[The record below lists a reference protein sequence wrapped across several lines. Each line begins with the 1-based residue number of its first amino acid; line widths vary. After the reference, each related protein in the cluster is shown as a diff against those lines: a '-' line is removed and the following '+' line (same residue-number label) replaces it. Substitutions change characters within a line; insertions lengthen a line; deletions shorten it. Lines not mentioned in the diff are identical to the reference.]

1 MTAVFWIAIV
11 FGFYMAWSIGANDAA
26 NAMGTSVGSR
36 AVSFKEAVI
45 IAAIFE
51 FSGAFLAG
59 SGVTDTMRKGIIDP
73 MVFNTIPA
81 GTEIFALGM
90 LAALISAAIWIH
102 IAAFLGWPVSTTHSI
117 VGAIAGFGIAALGFE
132 AIQWAKVGFIAM
144 SWLTSPLLGG
154 ILAFTVFM
162 AIRKLILDTDDPVS
176 SVKRWSPLFAFP
188 VFAIL
193 SLVLFFKGLNNF
205 YDKKLELFVFMRD
218 AAGEPGFYFDN
229 TTAILLALAV
239 GFVASIITGVLLA
252 RMNLDDKQ
260 VEGGKK
266 VDTDSKDAAYRKV
279 EKVFRYLQVIT
290 ACFVAFAHGSNDVAN
305 SIGPLAAILGLFNL
319 DDFSFV
325 GNIQTQVPVLNWVLL
340 LGAVGIVIGLATYGW
355 KVIETVGTKI
365 TEITPSRGFAAEFG
379 AAATILLG
387 SKLGVPLST
396 THTIVGAVIGV
407 GFARGV
413 NALNL
418 RIIWSIIQSWVY
430 TLPFTAVL
438 TVVIFFVL
446 KAIFI

>member
-1 MTAVFWIAIV
+1 MTAIFWIALV

-36 AVSFKEAVI
+36 AVSFREAVV

-73 MVFNTIPA
+73 LVFNAMPN
-81 GTEIFALGM
+81 GPELFVLGM

-132 AIQWAKVGFIAM
+132 AIQWSKVGFIAM

-154 ILAFTVFM
+154 LLAFSVFM
-162 AIRKLILDTDDPVS
+162 LIRKLILDTEDPVK

-188 VFAIL
+188 VFAVL

-205 YDKKLELFVFMRD
+205 HDESVELFVFARD
-218 AAGEPGFYFDN
+218 LSGEPSFYLND
-229 TTAILLALAV
+229 TAAILLALLV
-239 GFVASIITGVLLA
+239 GLIAAIITGLLLS
-252 RMNLDDKQ
+252 RIDLG
-260 VEGGKK
+260 EEHK
-266 VDTDSKDAAYRKV
+266 VGVGSREAAYKKV

-305 SIGPLAAILGLFNL
+305 SIGPLAAIVGMFNL
-319 DDFSFV
+319 QDFSFV
-325 GNIQTQVPVLNWVLL
+325 GVIREQVPVFDWVLF

-418 RIIWSIIQSWVY
+418 KIIWSIVQSWFY
-430 TLPFTAVL
+430 TLPFTAIL
-438 TVVIFFVL
+438 TVVIFYL
-446 KAIFI
+446 LQAIFI

>member
-1 MTAVFWIAIV
+1 MTPVFWLAIL
-11 FGFYMAWSIGANDAA
+11 FGLYMAWSIGANDAA

-36 AVSFKEAVI
+36 AVTFKEAVI

-73 MVFNTIPA
+73 MVFNSIPS
-81 GTEIFALGM
+81 GTEIFAIGM
-90 LAALISAAIWIH
+90 LASLISAAIWIH
-102 IAAFLGWPVSTTHSI
+102 VAAFLGWPVSTTHSI
-117 VGAIAGFGIAALGFE
+117 VGAITGFGIAALGFD
-132 AIQWAKVGFIAM
+132 AIQWTKVGFIAM

-154 ILAFTVFM
+154 ILAFSVFM

-193 SLVLFFKGLNNF
+193 SLVLFFKGLKNF
-205 YDKKLELFVFMRD
+205 YDKKSHLFVFMRD
-218 AAGEPGFYFDN
+218 AAGEPSFYFDN
-229 TTAILLALAV
+229 TAAVLLAIAV
-239 GFVASIITGVLLA
+239 GFIAAIVTGALLA
-252 RMNLDDKQ
+252 RMNLDGD
-260 VEGGKK
+260 VAEGQAP
-266 VDTDSKDAAYRKV
+266 DESREAAYKKV
-279 EKVFRYLQVIT
+279 EKVFRYLQIIT

-319 DDFSFV
+319 EDLSFV
-325 GNIQTQVPVLNWVLL
+325 GSVQEQVPVMNWVLL
-340 LGAVGIVIGLATYGW
+340 IGAVGIVVGLATYGW

-418 RIIWSIIQSWVY
+418 KIIWSIIQSWIY
-430 TLPFTAVL
+430 TLPFTGILSVL
-438 TVVIFFVL
+438 IFFVL